1 MKYATSLQN
10 IFFRLCCLFTLLFVT
25 ILEVGPVPISGL
37 ALMWV
42 VLFRPQWFYNLVQKI
57 YQKN

>member
-1 MKYATSLQN
+1 MKYPTSFHNLV
-10 IFFRLCCLFTLLFVT
+10 FRLLCLFGLLLIT

-42 VLFRPQWFYNLVQKI
+42 VLFRPKWFYNLVQQI
-57 YQKN
+57 YHK

>member
-1 MKYATSLQN
+1 MKYPAPFHNLV
-10 IFFRLCCLFTLLFVT
+10 FRLLCLFALLLIT

-42 VLFRPQWFYNLVQKI
+42 VLFRPQCFYNLVQKI
-57 YQKN
+57 YHQ

>member
-1 MKYATSLQN
+1 MKYLAP
-10 IFFRLCCLFTLLFVT
+10 FRNLVLRLLCLFVLLLIT

-37 ALMWV
+37 VLMWV

-57 YQKN
+57 YHK